1 MKTQLDRITDQHQAI
16 RKIALAKLLWS
27 TVNRGLDAGHLS
39 DDTQSTWAFNLAGM
53 RVTGHAWRDDGEQF
67 VRATVNQRG
76 GIPDYSRPFHP
87 SDFRFGDAFAL
98 AYMDGTRLTAYP
110 DEFFCR
116 ADCLMPLAKAK
127 VVRRAG
133 VRADR

>member
-1 MKTQLDRITDQHQAI
+1 MTSLMDRITDHHQSI

-27 TVNRGLDAGHLS
+27 TVNVGLDGGHLTA
-39 DDTQSTWAFNLAGM
+39 DTPTWSFDLAGM

-76 GIPDYSRPFHP
+76 GIPDHSRPFHP

-110 DEFFCR
+110 DEFFVN
-116 ADCLMPLAKAK
+116 ADTLMPLAKAK
-127 VVRRAG
+127 VIMRQG
-133 VRADR
+133 VRAER